1 MSFEQRSDQMTMATS
16 AKDKLWDQWLNYQD
30 MDAANELV
38 KQYSYLIS
46 FHVDR
51 LSAHLPKTVQK
62 DDLVSL
68 AYMGLFDAIKK
79 FEPSRKLKFDTYA
92 SFRIR
97 GSIIDGLRKEDWLP
111 RSLREKTKQV
121 EQISEKLEQQLQ
133 RQPTSSEIAEHL
145 NMTASEVEETVKNS
159 LFANVLSIDQRPTD
173 THDDEQESISYI
185 IPDQHN
191 LTPDEQLIQLEMER
205 EVAEA
210 IQSLNKNEQLVISL
224 FYHDELT
231 MTEIGEVLDLTTSR
245 ISQIHKQA
253 LYKMKDILK
262 DLSVS
267 AY

>member
-1 MSFEQRSDQMTMATS
+1 MKMATS
-16 AKDKLWDQWLNYQD
+16 STDQLWKQWLNDQN
-30 MDAANELV
+30 MDAANALV
-38 KQYSYLIS
+38 KQYSYLID

-62 DDLVSL
+62 DDLISL

-97 GSIIDGLRKEDWLP
+97 GSIIDGLRQEDWLP

-121 EQISEKLEQQLQ
+121 EQMSEQLEQQLH
-133 RQPTSSEIAEHL
+133 RKPTASEIAKQL
-145 NMTASEVEETVKNS
+145 NMKDSEVEETIKNS
-159 LFANVLSIDQRPTD
+159 LLANVLSINQRTIDPKNDDQ
-173 THDDEQESISYI
+173 ENMNYM
-185 IPDQHN
+185 IPDQQN
-191 LTPDEQLIQLEMER
+191 ATPDEHLMKSEMER
-205 EVAEA
+205 EVANA
-210 IQSLNKNEQLVISL
+210 IQSLNKNEQRVISL

-253 LYKMKDILK
+253 LYKMKDVLK
-262 DLSVS
+262 DFS
-267 AY
+267 YHTF